1 MTMDTSTRYLGLSLR
16 HPLVA
21 SAGPLTQTVD
31 QVRALADTGL
41 GAIVLHSMFAER
53 LRREAERDQELED
66 VGAESFAE
74 ASGYFPSVAETAEP
88 GSAYLSL
95 LERSAA
101 AVDVPLI
108 ASLNAAG
115 VGNWVAYARRLA
127 DAGAS
132 AIECN
137 IYFVPGDVTLSGT
150 DVEARQLEI
159 VAAVTQSVD
168 LPVAVKLSPF
178 LSSPGNFALKVV
190 AAGASGLVLFNRFL
204 QPAVDVER
212 LAVVPGVTL
221 SSPTDASVPR
231 TWIATLRNHTS
242 ASLAA
247 TSGVADAADIAAYL
261 LAGAD
266 VVMTTSSLV
275 RKGAG
280 HARTLIEALDEWAA
294 GKGFS
299 SVDDFRG
306 LLAVPSDADENAFAR
321 SGYLAAL
328 EKAQQTYGSLT

>member
-1 MTMDTSTRYLGLSLR
+1 MDTTTRYLGLSLR

-31 QVRALADTGL
+31 AVRALADTGL

-74 ASGYFPSVAETAEP
+74 ASGYFPSLGETAEP
-88 GSAYLSL
+88 ANAYLSL

-101 AVDVPLI
+101 AVGVPLI

-137 IYFVPGDVTLSGT
+137 VYFVPGDVELSGT

-159 VAAVTQSVD
+159 VSAVAGAVS

-178 LSSPGNFALKVV
+178 LSSPGNFALRVV
-190 AAGASGLVLFNRFL
+190 EAGASGLVLFNRFL
-204 QPAVDVER
+204 QPAVDVEQ

-221 SSPTDASVPR
+221 SSPGDATVPR
-231 TWIATLRNHTS
+231 TWIATLRNRTH

-247 TSGVADAADIAAYL
+247 TSGVADGSDVAAYL

-266 VVMTTSSLV
+266 VVMTTSALV
-275 RKGAG
+275 RNGAG
-280 HARTLIEALDEWAA
+280 YARKLIDGLDEWAA
-294 GKGFS
+294 GKGFA
-299 SVDDFRG
+299 SVDEFRG
-306 LLAVPSDADENAFAR
+306 RLAVPSGADQNVFAR

-328 EKAQQTYGSLT
+328 EKAQLTYGSLA

>member
-1 MTMDTSTRYLGLSLR
+1 MDTTTQYLGLSLR

-21 SAGPLTQTVD
+21 SAGPLTQGVEA
-31 QVRALADTGL
+31 VRALADTGV

-53 LRREAERDQELED
+53 LRREAERDQELTD
-66 VGAESFAE
+66 VGADSFPE
-74 ASGYFPSVAETAEP
+74 ASGYFPSVADAVEP

-115 VGNWVAYARRLA
+115 VGNWVSYARRLA

-137 IYFVPGDVTLSGT
+137 VYFVPGDVTLSGA

-159 VAAVTQSVD
+159 VAAVTEAVS

-178 LSSPGNFALKVV
+178 LSSPGNFALRVV
-190 AAGASGLVLFNRFL
+190 DAGASGLVLFNRFL
-204 QPAVDVER
+204 QPAMDVER

-221 SSPTDASVPR
+221 SSPAEAQVPR

-247 TSGVADAADIAAYL
+247 TSGVAEASDVAAYL

-275 RKGAG
+275 RNGAG
-280 HARTLIEALDEWAA
+280 YARTLIDGLSDWAA
-294 GKGFS
+294 AKGFA

-306 LLAVPSDADENAFAR
+306 LLAVPSGADDNALAR

-328 EKAQQTYGSLT
+328 EKAQQTYGSLRA